1 MFRNIP
7 LNPFEGENDYFE
19 KSPEDMTL
27 SELRMLLHIQ
37 RQNLKL
43 DVERL
48 NSKINYTKALAGILE
63 EFGLTKKIEDF
74 ISRLGSG

>member
-1 MFRNIP
+1 MYKNIP
-7 LNPFEGENDYFE
+7 LNPFEGKNDYDE

-43 DVERL
+43 DVE
-48 NSKINYTKALAGILE
+48 KISSRVNYTKALLGI
-63 EFGLTKKIEDF
+63 
-74 ISRLGSG
+74 

>member
-1 MFRNIP
+1 MYKNIP
-7 LNPFEGENDYFE
+7 LNPFEGKNDYDE

-43 DVERL
+43 DVE
-48 NSKINYTKALAGILE
+48 KISSRVNYTKALVGILD
-63 EFGLTKKIEDF
+63 EFGLTEKIEEF
-74 ISRLGSG
+74 ISRLGSE